1 MTDELPID
9 IQCRKLLDWLVSRRV
24 CSRDWHKTVLTIREK
39 IGSALKDMP
48 EHPDVRDLL
57 SGSDYGINYFHC
69 LEIVEILKE
78 TEASTKNFFGGY
90 SSQRMSD
97 WKGVVASYQR
107 DQVYIAE
114 AAQLLIQS
122 VAYDIP
128 ALKKH
133 IQKCAQTQEECDKKS
148 HIQRQED

>member
-1 MTDELPID
+1 
-9 IQCRKLLDWLVSRRV
+9 
-24 CSRDWHKTVLTIREK
+24 
-39 IGSALKDMP
+39 MP

-107 DQVYIAE
+107 DQV
-114 AAQLLIQS
+114 S
-122 VAYDIP
+122 VFCMLFRLFFLAKFQFP
-128 ALKKH
+128 PFP
-133 IQKCAQTQEECDKKS
+133 
-148 HIQRQED
+148 